1 MGVDADVDRVCIICL
16 IAFSIGRMLS
26 SYVTSPLEL
35 IMTPK
40 CFILDTFFMPVALTM
55 WSMFCWVMLTGM
67 NMHFFRF
74 KDRPDTSLYCCIF
87 IISCRISCGLP
98 PFNGIRLS
106 SAKKTG
112 LKGVCVYNRRVCNQ
126 MIEWGYTAVHCN

>member
-26 SYVTSPLEL
+26 AYVTSPLEL

-55 WSMFCWVMLTGM
+55 RSMFCCVMLTGM

-74 KDRPDTSLYCCIF
+74 RNRPDTSLYCCIF
-87 IISCRISCGLP
+87 LMSYRISCGLSP
-98 PFNGIRLS
+98 CNGMRLS
-106 SAKKTG
+106 SAKNTG
-112 LKGVCVYNRRVCNQ
+112 LNG
-126 MIEWGYTAVHCN
+126 EYTICKFAIR